1 MANSSHTFSKDILAR
16 WFFLVLAG
24 VVLYL
29 FYRLVEPFLLTVLT
43 AAMIA
48 ILVTPLEKWLRVR
61 LHNRRIST
69 VIVLLGVFL
78 LLVGPLTAAGVLLVR
93 QGSELVQ
100 WVLENPEHIQE
111 IARGTHPFFSF
122 LPVQVRELFTSFD
135 LTSLAQTASEWA
147 RTHGARLFSSGAEL
161 VFKTFIFFICLYF
174 FLSEREQIL
183 KEAMAL
189 SPLKDSLDKNITKRI
204 VDTVRGVVFGSLII
218 AAIQSILAAIG
229 FTIFGVPGAFIWA
242 ACVLIAAQVPMLGTS
257 VIMIPAVLYLFI
269 TGETGSAI
277 GLALWAGV
285 AVGLVD
291 NLLQPFIVGGRTHM
305 HALLILLSILGGLEF
320 FGPIGFILGPTIL
333 AALLVILEMYKGGY
347 LER

>member
-218 AAIQSILAAIG
+218 AAIQSILAMNL
-229 FTIFGVPGAFIWA
+229 FGSSSGKNWFSFGKVSNKSKYSS
-242 ACVLIAAQVPMLGTS
+242 S
-257 VIMIPAVLYLFI
+257 VKR
-269 TGETGSAI
+269 S
-277 GLALWAGV
+277 
-285 AVGLVD
+285 
-291 NLLQPFIVGGRTHM
+291 
-305 HALLILLSILGGLEF
+305 
-320 FGPIGFILGPTIL
+320 
-333 AALLVILEMYKGGY
+333 
-347 LER
+347 